1 MLLVGDAVWLIKER
15 RRAHGGVAQAVGHG
29 ARNGGRRAGGDDD
42 GSADAPV
49 AVVGTTRL
57 MLKVEVDIAAER
69 ERLGKEAARLE
80 NEIARAHGKLAN
92 ENFVSRAPAA
102 VLEQERA
109 RLAGFAATLE
119 KVSAQLARLK

>member
-1 MLLVGDAVWLIKER
+1 
-15 RRAHGGVAQAVGHG
+15 
-29 ARNGGRRAGGDDD
+29 
-42 GSADAPV
+42 
-49 AVVGTTRL
+49 

-80 NEIARAHGKLAN
+80 NEIARARGKLAN

-119 KVSAQLARLK
+119 KVSAQLAHLK